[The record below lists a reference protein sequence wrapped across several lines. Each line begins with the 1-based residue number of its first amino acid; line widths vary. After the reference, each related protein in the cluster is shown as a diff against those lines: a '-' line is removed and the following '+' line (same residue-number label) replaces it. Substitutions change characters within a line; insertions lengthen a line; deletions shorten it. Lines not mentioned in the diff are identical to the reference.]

1 MTVAEWIRRCA
12 RRTPDA
18 LAFVDG
24 ERRFSYAQFNE
35 RANRHANGL
44 VALGLQRGDRVAVLM
59 NNTVEAVEALAATAK
74 TGMIHVPINFRL
86 AAREVKTVLEH
97 SGSSLLL
104 VDAEYAAVVAQA
116 GAVATLKRVI
126 VVRPGDPASDYER
139 WLAAQPAAEPDI
151 DVSADDDFFICY
163 TSGAT
168 GNSKGVLHQHRQSVA
183 HAPVVNLSYGLD
195 ASSKLLLVYPH
206 NSIASI
212 NMFYVPAWLC
222 GAAVV
227 LTDQRNFNAE
237 RWLALVE
244 QEKVT
249 HCHLVPTMLF
259 RILES
264 ARLKTTDCSSLR
276 TIGYGSAP
284 MPTERV
290 ERLMEAF
297 GNILIQGY
305 GMTEVSS
312 IAAILDKKDHLDAI
326 LHHRERL
333 NACGR
338 AAFGCELRVV
348 DDDGKDVATG
358 SVGEIVFRGPQ
369 LMSGYWNEPDKTAE
383 TIKDGWLYSGDMAR
397 LDDEGYI
404 YIVDRKKDL
413 IISGGANISSR
424 EVEEALYWHPSVR
437 EAGVIGR
444 ADEEWGERPHA
455 FISLNPGTSA
465 TPAELLAFCR
475 ERIAHY
481 KCPAAIDIIDELP
494 KNAVGKILKTELRAR
509 LRASPARND
518 HR

>member
-1 MTVAEWIRRCA
+1 M
-12 RRTPDA
+12 
-18 LAFVDG
+18 
-24 ERRFSYAQFNE
+24 
-35 RANRHANGL
+35 
-44 VALGLQRGDRVAVLM
+44 
-59 NNTVEAVEALAATAK
+59 
-74 TGMIHVPINFRL
+74 
-86 AAREVKTVLEH
+86 
-97 SGSSLLL
+97 
-104 VDAEYAAVVAQA
+104 
-116 GAVATLKRVI
+116 
-126 VVRPGDPASDYER
+126 
-139 WLAAQPAAEPDI
+139 
-151 DVSADDDFFICY
+151 DVSAADDFFICY

-168 GNSKGVLHQHRQSVA
+168 GDSKGVLHQHRQSIA

-222 GAAVV
+222 GASVV
-227 LTDQRNFNAE
+227 LTDQRHFSAE
-237 RWLALVE
+237 RWLELV
-244 QEKVT
+244 QREKVT

-259 RILES
+259 RILET
-264 ARLKTTDCSSLR
+264 ARLKSTDCSSLR

-348 DDDGKDVATG
+348 DDDGRDVATG
-358 SVGEIVFRGPQ
+358 AVGEIVFRGAQ
-369 LMSGYWNEPDKTAE
+369 LMSGYWNDPEKTAE
-383 TIKDGWLYSGDMAR
+383 TIKGGWLYSGDMAR
-397 LDDEGYI
+397 LDADGYI

-437 EAGVIGR
+437 EAGVIGT

-455 FISLNPGTSA
+455 FISLFSGA
-465 TPAELLAFCR
+465 TATAEELIAFCR

-481 KCPAAIDIIDELP
+481 KCPAGIDIIDELP

-518 HR
+518 H